1 MNVVSF
7 YRFFEVADPE
17 RAANHLRT
25 QLGKL
30 ELVGTLLIASE
41 GVNASLAH
49 QDLDS
54 LKCAVQLVE
63 TSTGTSSLRAKY
75 STARPD
81 NPVFYR
87 LKVKVRDEIIQFGK
101 PLTSSDPLGVHV
113 PVNEW
118 NELLDDPDVLVLDI
132 RNDYEIEAGAFENA
146 VPIGIGRFAEFESRI
161 EYLIEAHG
169 KSTIAMYCT
178 GGIRCEKASNAL
190 LASGCEAVYQLD
202 GGVLGYLETVKPS
215 ESRWHGECFVFDQ
228 RVSVDTKLSQGSY
241 DQCHACR
248 RAISETDKESSLY
261 VKSVSCPYCFH
272 ETSERQKAQFAERA
286 KQEALANARGERHVG
301 VLQT

>member
-7 YRFFEVADPE
+7 YRFFEVVDPE
-17 RAANHLRT
+17 TTANRLRT
-25 QLGKL
+25 RL
-30 ELVGTLLIASE
+30 ENLDLVGTLLIANE

-54 LKCAVQLVE
+54 LKHAVQLVE

-113 PVNEW
+113 QVNEW

-146 VPIGIGRFAEFESRI
+146 VPIGIGRFAEFGSRI
-161 EYLIEAHG
+161 ESLLEAHG

-202 GGVLGYLETVKPS
+202 GGVLGYLETVKPN

-228 RVSVDTKLSQGSY
+228 RVSVDAKLSQGSY

-248 RAISETDKESSLY
+248 RATSEEHKQSKLY

-272 ETSERQKAQFAERA
+272 ETSAQQKAQFTERA
-286 KQEALANARGERHVG
+286 KQEALANARGKRHLG
-301 VLQT
+301 ALQP